1 MDNVLDMIVKST
13 RTRITEAQRLH
24 PLMELKQKAESM
36 DCNTGFPFYKALKG
50 KDMAF
55 ICEVKKASPAKGVID
70 EKFDFLEIAKE
81 YEKAGADA
89 ISCLTEPYYFLG
101 SDEHLKQIAQNVSI
115 PVLRKDY
122 TVSEYMIYEA
132 KLLGAAAVVFNCSI
146 LKEGQLE
153 EYLELAHHLGLSALV
168 ETRTTEEG
176 KKAVEAGAKIIGI
189 NNRDLESYVIDMNL
203 SKELRSIVPE
213 DCIFVS
219 ESGIQTPED
228 VVLLKK
234 IGVDAVLVGETLM
247 KAENKTQTLHTL
259 KGE

>member
-1 MDNVLDMIVKST
+1 MENILDRIVKST
-13 RTRITEAQRLH
+13 RTRITEAQRIH
-24 PLMELKQKAESM
+24 PLLELKQKAEAM
-36 DCNTGFPFYKALKG
+36 NCNTGFPFYKALQG
-50 KDMAF
+50 KEMSF
-55 ICEVKKASPAKGVID
+55 ICEVKKASPAKGMID
-70 EKFDFLEIAKE
+70 EAFPFLEIAKE

-101 SDEHLKQIAQNVSI
+101 NDEHLKQIAENVSI

-132 KLLGAAAVVFNCSI
+132 KLLGATAVVFHCSI

-153 EYLELAHHLGLSALV
+153 EYLEIAHSLGLSALV
-168 ETRTTEEG
+168 ETRTTEEV
-176 KKAVEAGAKIIGI
+176 KKAVEAGAKIIGT

-203 SKELRSIVPE
+203 SKELRNIVPK

-228 VVLLKK
+228 VVLLKQ
-234 IGVDAVLVGETLM
+234 IGADAVLVGEALM
-247 KAENKTQTLHTL
+247 RAEDKTKMLHTL

>member
-1 MDNVLDMIVKST
+1 MS
-13 RTRITEAQRLH
+13 
-24 PLMELKQKAESM
+24 
-36 DCNTGFPFYKALKG
+36 
-50 KDMAF
+50 F
-55 ICEVKKASPAKGVID
+55 ICEVKKASPAKGMID
-70 EKFDFLEIAKE
+70 EAFPFLEIAKE

-101 SDEHLKQIAQNVSI
+101 NDEHLKQIAENVSI

-132 KLLGAAAVVFNCSI
+132 KLLGATAVVFHCSI

-153 EYLELAHHLGLSALV
+153 EYLEIAHSLGLSALV
-168 ETRTTEEG
+168 ETRTTEEV
-176 KKAVEAGAKIIGI
+176 KKAVEAGAKIIGT

-203 SKELRSIVPE
+203 SKELRNIVPK

-228 VVLLKK
+228 VVLLKQ
-234 IGVDAVLVGETLM
+234 IGADAVLVGEALM
-247 KAENKTQTLHTL
+247 RAEDKTKMLHTL